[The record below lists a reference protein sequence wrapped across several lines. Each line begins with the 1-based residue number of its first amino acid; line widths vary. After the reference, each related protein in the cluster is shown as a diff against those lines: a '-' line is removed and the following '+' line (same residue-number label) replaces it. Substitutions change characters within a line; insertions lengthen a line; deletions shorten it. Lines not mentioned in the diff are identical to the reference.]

1 MFAISSFFHLCLMLR
16 LTVKIINFRLV
27 DNLPAAT
34 PIFNPETNEIQY
46 EHGYRLGNTVGD
58 RSFINNHLKLTLLC
72 HNPHP

>member
-1 MFAISSFFHLCLMLR
+1 MFNITIKSL
-16 LTVKIINFRLV
+16 KINFRLV

-58 RSFINNHLKLTLLC
+58 RSFINNHLKLTLLY